1 MKSRG
6 VYECPGGTV
15 LYAAH
20 QELEG
25 ICLDR
30 ETLHYKQSVVA
41 PRYAEL
47 VYYGQWYS
55 PLREALDAFV
65 QVTQQ
70 TVSGKVRMKLYKG
83 NCTPAGISS
92 PYSLYDQELVTFGED
107 QVYNQRD
114 ADGFINLFGLPL
126 RVRALMEKKLGLKKL

>member
-1 MKSRG
+1 MNAQAERFICGAS
-6 VYECPGGTV
+6 GTGRD
-15 LYAAH
+15 LS
-20 QELEG
+20 G
-25 ICLDR
+25 R

-83 NCTPAGISS
+83 NCTRLAFHRLI
-92 PYSLYDQELVTFGED
+92 L
-107 QVYNQRD
+107 
-114 ADGFINLFGLPL
+114 I
-126 RVRALMEKKLGLKKL
+126 